1 MKLRIKFTK
10 YGAMKFLG
18 HLDVMRFFQKAI
30 RRAGID
36 ICYSEGFSPHQ
47 IMSFAAP
54 LGVGLE
60 SFGEYMDI
68 EVYSIPENVADII
81 DPATNHEDDSK
92 VLKRLQTVQ
101 NALQQAMVPGFE
113 ILSVTLLPDKC
124 KNAMSSVA
132 AASYF
137 LYDKTGSFPIDNLNE
152 KLSDFYAKEH
162 IYITKET
169 KKNTFI
175 LDLKT
180 GMYEFSLIEA
190 ESKYTGFDRPVPAVF
205 MLVDAS
211 SRGNIKPAFVWD
223 AFCKEYDITLPPY
236 ECQIVRLETYTDT
249 AREGE
254 SRNLLPLAQMGNKCY
269 AAS

>member
-1 MKLRIKFTK
+1 MKIRIKFAK

-36 ICYSEGFSPHQ
+36 IRYSEGFSPHQ

-60 SFGEYMDI
+60 SYGEYMDI
-68 EVYSIPENVADII
+68 EVYSVPE
-81 DPATNHEDDSK
+81 
-92 VLKRLQTVQ
+92 LQTIQ
-101 NALQQAMVPGFE
+101 NALQRVMVPGFE
-113 ILSVTLLPDKC
+113 IMSVTLLPDKS
-124 KNAMSSVA
+124 KNAMASVA
-132 AASYF
+132 AASYL

-152 KLSDFYAKEH
+152 KLADFYAKEH

-169 KKNTFI
+169 KKNTLT
-175 LDLKT
+175 LDLKS
-180 GMYEFSLIEA
+180 GMYECSLIEA
-190 ESKYTGFDRPVPAVF
+190 EPVYTGFDKAVPAVF

-211 SRGNIKPAFVWD
+211 SSGNIKPALVWD
-223 AFCKEYDITLPPY
+223 AFCNEYDISLPPY

-249 AREGE
+249 AGEGE
-254 SRNLLPLAQMGNKCY
+254 PRHLLSLAKMGNEYY

>member
-1 MKLRIKFTK
+1 MKLRIKFAK

-36 ICYSEGFSPHQ
+36 IRYSEGFSPHQ

-68 EVYSIPENVADII
+68 EVYSIPENDASKMHLDEKSKINEGLKII
-81 DPATNHEDDSK
+81 RN
-92 VLKRLQTVQ
+92 
-101 NALQQAMVPGFE
+101 NLQQVMVPGFE
-113 ILSVTLLPDKC
+113 IISVTLLPDKS
-124 KNAMSSVA
+124 KNAMASVA
-132 AASYF
+132 AASYI
-137 LYDKTGSFPIDNLNE
+137 LYDKTGSFPVNNLNK

-162 IYITKET
+162 IYVTKET
-169 KKNTFI
+169 KKNTLV

-180 GMYEFSLIEA
+180 GMYEFSLTEA
-190 ESKYTGFDRPVPAVF
+190 GPEHTGFDRSVPAVF

-211 SRGNIKPAFVWD
+211 SGGNIKPAFVWD

-249 AREGE
+249 AGEGE
-254 SRNLLPLAQMGNKCY
+254 PRHLLPLAQMGNDCY

>member
-1 MKLRIKFTK
+1 MKLRIKFAK

-36 ICYSEGFSPHQ
+36 IRYSEGFSPHQ

-68 EVYSIPENVADII
+68 EVYSIPENGADII
-81 DPATNHEDDSK
+81 DPATNHEEESK
-92 VLKRLQTVQ
+92 ILKGLQTVQ
-101 NALQQAMVPGFE
+101 NALGQAMVPGFE
-113 ILSVTLLPDKC
+113 IISITLLPDKS
-124 KNAMSSVA
+124 KNAMASVA
-132 AASYF
+132 AASYI
-137 LYDKTGSFPIDNLNE
+137 LYDKTGSFPIENLNE
-152 KLSDFYAKEH
+152 KLTDFYAKDH

-169 KKNTFI
+169 KKNTLT
-175 LDLKT
+175 LDLKA

-190 ESKYTGFDRPVPAVF
+190 GPEYTGFDRTVPAVF

-211 SRGNIKPAFVWD
+211 SSGNIKPTFVWD

-249 AREGE
+249 AGEGK
-254 SRNLLPLAQMGNKCY
+254 SRHLLPLAQMGDECY